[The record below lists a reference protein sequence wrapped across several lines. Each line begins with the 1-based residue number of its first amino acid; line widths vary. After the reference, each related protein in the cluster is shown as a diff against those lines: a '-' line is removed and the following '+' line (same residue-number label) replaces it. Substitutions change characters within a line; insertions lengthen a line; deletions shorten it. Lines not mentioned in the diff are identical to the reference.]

1 MRGMPLP
8 TAVDLFAGAG
18 GATQGLRDAGFKVL
32 GAIENDPA
40 AAASYKLN
48 HSKVHLWESDIRK
61 VTATSVRD
69 ALGLNSGDLT
79 LLKACPPCQGF
90 SSLAQGRA
98 VADSKRNDLV
108 NHIVRFVRALK
119 PAAVLIENV
128 PGLASDA
135 RMIRLLW
142 ALKQLGYACEQYIV
156 DASQFG
162 VPQRRKRLI
171 VLAIRGL
178 RRRMPKSLT
187 TDADT
192 GDPERPA
199 TVRAAFDG
207 LATSLAADDPWDIA
221 RTSSD
226 LVRRRIAA
234 VPVAGSRFDLPEDL
248 RLACHNRVD
257 QKARNATASYGR
269 MQWDQP
275 APTLTTRCTTPAC
288 GSFVHPSE
296 HRGITL
302 REAATLQ
309 TFPPN
314 YQFAGS
320 YGQVE
325 CQIGNA
331 VPASLVTK
339 LSQLVLSLVSTKS
352 NNSLGGVAAGSQ
364 LGRRF

>member
-1 MRGMPLP
+1 MQTP

-40 AAASYKLN
+40 AAASYVLN
-48 HSKVHLWESDIRK
+48 HSKVRLWEADIRS
-61 VTATSVRD
+61 VTATSVRHE
-69 ALGLNSGDLT
+69 LGLNAGSLT
-79 LLKACPPCQGF
+79 VLKACPPCQGF
-90 SSLAQGRA
+90 SSLAQGRT
-98 VADSKRNDLV
+98 VVDDKRNDLV
-108 NHIVRFVRALK
+108 NHIVRFVRVLR

-128 PGLASDA
+128 PGLGADE
-135 RMIRLLW
+135 RMQRLLG
-142 ALKQLGYACEQYIV
+142 ALKRLGYARERYVV
-156 DASQFG
+156 DAAKFG

-178 RRRMPKSLT
+178 RRTMPKSLSVE
-187 TDADT
+187 DID
-192 GDPERPA
+192 DPHPEA
-199 TVRAAFDG
+199 TVRAAFDE
-207 LATSLAADDPWDIA
+207 LASSLAADDPWNISRA
-221 RTSSD
+221 SSD
-226 LVRRRIAA
+226 LVRRRIEA
-234 VPVAGSRFDLPEDL
+234 VPVEGSRFDLPEDL

-257 QKARNATASYGR
+257 AKARNATASYGR
-269 MQWDQP
+269 MRWNEP

-309 TFPPN
+309 TFPAN
-314 YQFAGS
+314 YRFAGT

-331 VPASLVTK
+331 VPARLVTK
-339 LSQLVLSLVSTKS
+339 LSQLVLSLIPT
-352 NNSLGGVAAGSQ
+352 SLTRSEEFPPGVN
-364 LGRRF
+364 